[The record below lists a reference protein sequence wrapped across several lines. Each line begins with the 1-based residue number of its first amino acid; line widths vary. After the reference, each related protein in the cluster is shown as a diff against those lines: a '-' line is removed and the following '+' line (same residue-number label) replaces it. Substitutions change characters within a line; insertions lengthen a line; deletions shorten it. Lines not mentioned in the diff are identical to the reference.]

1 VAVILPKQN
10 RNAGTIDTG
19 NVSVAGQVQP
29 TTNYIFTALM
39 DAADIADPTL
49 VLRFILSLDAQVV
62 RDETWTCGAKDR
74 HGAFMAPS
82 FSYSTGAFLPTTA
95 RGQVTLPKRISFGLD
110 LTLGSVVQ

>member
-1 VAVILPKQN
+1 MATILAKQQ
-10 RNAGTIDTG
+10 RQPGTIDSG
-19 NVSVAGQVQP
+19 NVSVAGQV
-29 TTNYIFTALM
+29 TANTNYTFTALM
-39 DAADIADPTL
+39 DAVDIQDPTL
-49 VLRFILSLDAQVV
+49 VLRFVLSLDAQVV

-74 HGAFMAPS
+74 HGNFMAPT

>member
-1 VAVILPKQN
+1 
-10 RNAGTIDTG
+10 
-19 NVSVAGQVQP
+19 
-29 TTNYIFTALM
+29 
-39 DAADIADPTL
+39 
-49 VLRFILSLDAQVV
+49 V

-74 HGAFMAPS
+74 HGNFMAPT